1 MIERIEE
8 FIAGLPGWL
17 NQSMV
22 AIAIGLAAILLAL
35 VVHRVFFRLLRRV
48 ASSSESATDDL
59 LVAQLSRPTR
69 YALIALALILAA
81 REVPALDHVWQKV
94 AGFVMPAL
102 VGWMA
107 LAIMQALVGAM
118 ELQADITQHDNL
130 RARRKRTRLAIF
142 SRIASFVIVF
152 VTVGLMLL
160 SIPGVRDIGVTLM
173 ASAGL
178 AGLAVGAAAQPA
190 LKSIIAGFQMAITEP
205 INIDDVV
212 IINGQWGRVEDIRTT
227 YVIVRTW
234 DERRLIVPTSKF
246 LEETFENWTRENAEL
261 LAPVLLYLD
270 PMTDVGPL
278 REEFERQ
285 VKAHNL
291 WDQRVV
297 KLQVTDMT
305 SDAIEVR
312 LLMSAGDSAG
322 AFDLRCDIRESILA
336 WVRENLPDAVARSR
350 VVSRDAVAVA
360 HAVDDTPSDGG
371 DPPA

>member
-1 MIERIEE
+1 MIERMQD
-8 FIAGLPGWL
+8 FSAGLPGWL
-17 NQSMV
+17 NQSLA
-22 AIAIGLAAILLAL
+22 AIAIGLAAIAIALL
-35 VVHRVFFRLLRRV
+35 VHRIFFRVLRRV
-48 ASSSESATDDL
+48 ASASESATDDL
-59 LVAQLSRPTR
+59 LVSKLGRPTR

-81 REVPALDHVWQKV
+81 REAPALDHIWQKV

-107 LAIMQALVGAM
+107 LAVMQALVGAM
-118 ELQADITQHDNL
+118 EIHTDITRHDNL

-142 SRIASFVIVF
+142 SRIASFVIIF
-152 VTVGLMLL
+152 ITVGLMLL

-212 IINGQWGRVEDIRTT
+212 IINGQWGRVEDIRAT

-278 REEFERQ
+278 RAEFERQ
-285 VKAHNL
+285 VKGHAL
-291 WDQRVV
+291 WDKRVV
-297 KLQVTDMT
+297 KLQVTDMS
-305 SDAIEVR
+305 SDSIEVR
-312 LLMSAGDSAG
+312 LLMSAGDSG
-322 AFDLRCDIRESILA
+322 SAFDLRCDIRESMLA
-336 WVRENLPDAVARSR
+336 WVRDHLPDAVARSR
-350 VVSRDAVAVA
+350 VVSRGPAAPADAVE
-360 HAVDDTPSDGG
+360 DG
-371 DPPA
+371 

>member
-1 MIERIEE
+1 MIERIEDLT
-8 FIAGLPGWL
+8 AGLPGWL
-17 NQSMV
+17 NQTLLAV
-22 AIAIGLAAILLAL
+22 VIGLAAIALAL
-35 VVHRVFFRLLRRV
+35 IVHRIFFRLLKRV

-59 LVAQLSRPTR
+59 LVAKLGRPTR
-69 YALIALALILAA
+69 YALVALALILAA
-81 REVPALDHVWQKV
+81 REAPALDHIWQKV

-118 ELQADITQHDNL
+118 ELHADISQHDNL

-142 SRIASFVIVF
+142 SRMASFLIVF

-246 LEETFENWTRENAEL
+246 LEDTFENWTRENAEL

-270 PMTDVGPL
+270 PLTEIGPL
-278 REEFERQ
+278 RAEFERQ
-285 VKAHNL
+285 VKTHRL
-291 WDQRVV
+291 WDQRVA

-305 SDAIEVR
+305 HDAIEVR

-322 AFDLRCDIRESILA
+322 AFDLRCDIRESVLA
-336 WVRENLPDAVARSR
+336 WVRDNLPDAVARSR
-350 VVSRDAVAVA
+350 VVSRAPAAVAEA
-360 HAVDDTPSDGG
+360 AAATDG
-371 DPPA
+371 